1 MKKISRIKS
10 YVDSLES
17 EQLIGD
23 KGFMLFCGGSL
34 IMDSVMAVD
43 KNKHIT
49 RNNKMQKAFDQ
60 IIGQGWLHYDAVEGV
75 LNNEN

>member
-34 IMDSVMAVD
+34 IMDSVMAVE
-43 KNKHIT
+43 KNKH
-49 RNNKMQKAFDQ
+49 NEHCCNDGSGKNK
-60 IIGQGWLHYDAVEGV
+60 H
-75 LNNEN
+75 NEHCCNASSTLLL